1 MNQPKEPTMQQI
13 AEAAGVSRMAV
24 SLALRNSP
32 KISQATRERIRRIAD
47 ELGYRPNPMV
57 SALMTQLRHG
67 REVRKPSVLAYV
79 TAYETEDGW
88 RVPGPFVAFYEGARL
103 RAEALGY
110 VLDKWWLRRPGM
122 TEQRFCDILFTRDI
136 HGLIFAPLPGAGG
149 ALHLDWPRFATSA
162 IAYSVTSPA
171 IHRASNDQFGTIT
184 LALAE
189 LSRLGYRR
197 IGLAITRESDERVR
211 QQWSAGMLV
220 YQQGVPREQRVPILL
235 ATTSFRR
242 AFATWFREHRPDAV
256 LSLTEQCVTAMEEL
270 GARVPDNVGFAQL
283 ALTAG
288 DSDYAGVNQN
298 SELVGAAAV
307 DLVDAQLRRNERGIP
322 AQPKTVLIPG
332 VWVPGPTV
340 RNVRP
345 AEQAIVS
352 TA

>member
-1 MNQPKEPTMQQI
+1 MQQI

-32 KISQATRERIRRIAD
+32 KISKATTERIRRIA
-47 ELGYRPNPMV
+47 EEFGYRPNPMV

-79 TAYETEDGW
+79 TAYPTEDGW
-88 RVPGPFVAFYEGARL
+88 RQPGPFVAFYEGAKR
-103 RAEALGY
+103 RAETLGY
-110 VLDKWWLRRPGM
+110 VLDLWWLRRPGLS
-122 TEQRFCDILFTRDI
+122 EQRFCDILFTRDI

-149 ALHLDWPRFATSA
+149 ALNLDWSRFASSA

-171 IHRASNDQFGTIT
+171 MNRASNDQFGTIT

-189 LSRLGYRR
+189 LTRLGYRR

-211 QQWSAGMLV
+211 QKWSAGMLV
-220 YQQGVPREQRVPILL
+220 YQQGIPPAARVPILR
-235 ATTSFRR
+235 ATTPLHA
-242 AFATWFREHRPDAV
+242 AFASWFREHRPDAV
-256 LSLTEQCVTAMEEL
+256 LSVTERCVNFLDEI
-270 GARVPDNVGFAQL
+270 GVRVPEDVGFADL
-283 ALTAG
+283 ALTGA
-288 DSDYAGVNQN
+288 DADFAGVNQN

-322 AQPKTVLIPG
+322 AHAKTVLVPG

-340 RNVRP
+340 RQVNAAERSVGSP
-345 AEQAIVS
+345 A
-352 TA
+352 

>member
-1 MNQPKEPTMQQI
+1 MQQI

-32 KISQATRERIRRIAD
+32 KISKPTTERIRRIAE

-79 TAYETEDGW
+79 TAYPTEDGW
-88 RVPGPFVAFYEGARL
+88 RQPGPFVAFYEGAKH
-103 RAEALGY
+103 RAEVLGY
-110 VLDKWWLRRPGM
+110 VLDQWWLRRPGM

-149 ALHLDWPRFATSA
+149 ALYLEWPRFASSA

-189 LSRLGYRR
+189 LTRLGYRR
-197 IGLAITRESDERVR
+197 IGLAITRENDERVR
-211 QQWSAGMLV
+211 QKWSAGMLV
-220 YQQGVPREQRVPILL
+220 HQQGIPPEERVPILR
-235 ATTSFRR
+235 TTTPFQP
-242 AFATWFREHRPDAV
+242 AFAAWFRKHRPDAV
-256 LSLTEQCVTAMEEL
+256 LSLTEECVRILGEL
-270 GARVPDNVGFAQL
+270 GVRVPDEVGFADL
-283 ALTAG
+283 ALTGA
-288 DSDYAGVNQN
+288 DVEYAGVNQN

-340 RNVRP
+340 RDLRP
-345 AEQAIVS
+345 PEKAAVS
-352 TA
+352 SV